1 MLKERIK
8 VLELKNKQ
16 NSKNSH
22 MPPSSDLYKTKKIKS
37 AFTRK
42 QNKNSG
48 GQKGHEGKTLDK
60 VEFVDEVIV
69 LEPKRCQCGADL
81 TKVKGVIIETR
92 QEFDIPPQEIRILE
106 YQRKECICPY
116 CQAITAGHFPN
127 HIQAPTQYGSTIKAV
142 CVVMS
147 VNYKIPL
154 AKIVQLMEDLY
165 KIRIN
170 ESSIINWLKQS
181 YNLMK
186 PTEDQ
191 IKDHLLNSK
200 LVHAD
205 ETGVK
210 INGKNYWNHVVS
222 TDKLTHQFINEK
234 RGQKEIRSEASILP
248 YYKGILV
255 HDCWSS
261 YFTLEQ
267 VKHEICGA
275 HLIRELNALIEDCK
289 SKWAFRFQKYLLELH
304 DSPIAKNKKNKKQIL
319 LDYNKILRQGIHEEP
334 PPRRTSYRGRIKNS
348 KGLNLINR
356 LIKYKESVLG
366 FAFSNLIPFTNNQA
380 ERDIR
385 HCKTKQKVA
394 GCFRSLEG
402 AKYYMRIS
410 SITIT
415 LRKNS
420 VNVLDWIKSLFAEGI
435 FTLPLT

>member
-1 MLKERIK
+1 VENAMLKERIK

-92 QEFDIPPQEIRILE
+92 QEFDIPPQEIRIIE

-186 PTEDQ
+186 PTEDH
-191 IKDHLLNSK
+191 IKEHLLNSK

-234 RGQKEIRSEASILP
+234 RGQKEKNEEKKKL
-248 YYKGILV
+248 K
-255 HDCWSS
+255 
-261 YFTLEQ
+261 
-267 VKHEICGA
+267 
-275 HLIRELNALIEDCK
+275 REKD
-289 SKWAFRFQKYLLELH
+289 
-304 DSPIAKNKKNKKQIL
+304 KKNKTG
-319 LDYNKILRQGIHEEP
+319 N
-334 PPRRTSYRGRIKNS
+334 RTK
-348 KGLNLINR
+348 K
-356 LIKYKESVLG
+356 
-366 FAFSNLIPFTNNQA
+366 
-380 ERDIR
+380 
-385 HCKTKQKVA
+385 
-394 GCFRSLEG
+394 
-402 AKYYMRIS
+402 
-410 SITIT
+410 
-415 LRKNS
+415 
-420 VNVLDWIKSLFAEGI
+420 
-435 FTLPLT
+435 